1 MPVASVL
8 SKVYSSQSVC
18 PGRGLL
24 EVREGHA
31 AGNFHRSLTSSDLY

>member
-8 SKVYSSQSVC
+8 SKGYSSQSVC
-18 PGRGLL
+18 PRGLL

-31 AGNFHRSLTSSDLY
+31 AGNFHRRLTSSDLY